1 MLPISSSHPTS
12 YYILVP
18 ITSHSSLLSLILS
31 NMLLTCM
38 MTSHPTLL
46 PFILYHLIS
55 FCPASVYPILLL
67 LILYLS
73 LYIITYYPVLFLCF
87 LNISCLFIKILI
99 DHNFFVKIFAHRF
112 LCKNI
117 VLTHEFN
124 ITDWLL
130 CALISFI
137 TLFIVW
143 QHGGGRC
150 WPLQRGHRQS
160 FTVQRAQPWSTPVDG
175 QLPFQHWENWG
186 TTGQLRSELPRV
198 PSLSHWFT
206 AAFWAVGHYAV
217 IISVGG
223 EQLRKLS
230 HVFLRRHR

>member
-1 MLPISSSHPTS
+1 MWYWHWWQELWNFYASYFLISSYFLLYTGS
-12 YYILVP
+12 YYLSFILAF
-18 ITSHSSLLSLILS
+18 SYLIQHA
-31 NMLLTCM
+31 LTCM

-175 QLPFQHWENWG
+175 QLPFQHWETEVRQDNCG
-186 TTGQLRSELPRV
+186 VNYPEFPHCLTGSLQRSEQ
-198 PSLSHWFT
+198 W
-206 AAFWAVGHYAV
+206 V
-217 IISVGG
+217 IMQS
-223 EQLRKLS
+223 
-230 HVFLRRHR
+230 

>member
-1 MLPISSSHPTS
+1 MWYWHWWQELWNFYASYFLISSYFLLYTG
-12 YYILVP
+12 
-18 ITSHSSLLSLILS
+18 SHSLLS
-31 NMLLTCM
+31 NMLLTCI
-38 MTSHPTLL
+38 MTYPTPH
-46 PFILYHLIS
+46 PFISYHLIS
-55 FCPASVYPILLL
+55 FYPASFYPILLL

-73 LYIITYYPVLFLCF
+73 LYIITYYPVLFLSF
-87 LNISCLFIKILI
+87 LSISFVFSLRYLLI
-99 DHNFFVKIFAHRF
+99 IISLWIFAQF

-137 TLFIVW
+137 ALFIVW

-150 WPLQRGHRQS
+150 WPLQRGYRQS

-186 TTGQLRSELPRV
+186 TTGHLRSELPRV
-198 PSLSHWFT
+198 PSRVHCSVLSS
-206 AAFWAVGHYAV
+206 G
-217 IISVGG
+217 S
-223 EQLRKLS
+223 LCS
-230 HVFLRRHR
+230 HN